1 VSVSEN
7 RVALEL
13 ARGIGAFLGAI
24 HPGGWR
30 EGRAQADRDGGA
42 YDPPSSWSSTLTT
55 CLDARFLEDAGPRTH
70 SRHRSWVRGAVPRGL
85 WDERVAEGYSRRCLV
100 RGVET

>member
-30 EGRAQADRDGGA
+30 EGLAPRQIEIVER
-42 YDPPSSWSSTLTT
+42 TT
-55 CLDARFLEDAGPRTH
+55 APILMEFYPDNA
-70 SRHRSWVRGAVPRGL
+70 S
-85 WDERVAEGYSRRCLV
+85 
-100 RGVET
+100 